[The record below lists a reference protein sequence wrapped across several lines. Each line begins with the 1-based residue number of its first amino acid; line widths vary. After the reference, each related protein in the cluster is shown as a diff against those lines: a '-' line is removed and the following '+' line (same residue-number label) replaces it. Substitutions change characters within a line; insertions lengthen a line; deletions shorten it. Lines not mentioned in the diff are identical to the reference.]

1 MEEGLLKDIKST
13 ELETPKV
20 QVLLKALNA
29 AVDEAKDIRNTYNF
43 KNPVLRRALHIVED
57 FIKDKKRICYG
68 GMAINAHLP
77 LKMQFYDFTK
87 NLPDYDFFT
96 DEAEKDIND
105 LIRRLNSENL
115 PNIEAKLGLHEGTTK
130 IYVDFNAVA
139 DITEVST
146 SFYKTLLGRSFLS
159 KGIHYAD
166 ANFLR
171 MSMYLEL
178 SRPMGEVERWEKVFG
193 RLYLFNKAVPLLK
206 YKCKQIPLS
215 KITSEQRRIC
225 LTYCSLNLLV
235 YAAAD
240 LEPLYKNPS
249 KTLSNIWL
257 KKSNYPVIAFS
268 RDPVHDTNILKKLLE
283 NADRNSKLRIYKWSP
298 NDEFIPFLLGIVHNG
313 KIIALIVK
321 QTACHSYNTISYGG
335 QYDNSVLDN
344 RKENVLLVASL
355 DTLISL
361 YFSLSYIRGLE
372 GLVKVPFN
380 CMANKLVEISQ
391 ATRDNLQ
398 SGTFPMFPL
407 TCSGHQT
414 TKESLL
420 LAKKVR
426 VQEWK
431 KKHKTKKN
439 TRI

>member
-57 FIKDKKRICYG
+57 FIKSKKRICYG

-77 LKMQFYDFTK
+77 LKIQFYDFTK

-96 DEAEKDIND
+96 DEAEKDIDD
-105 LIRRLNSENL
+105 LIRILTAENL

-139 DITEVST
+139 DITEVSS
-146 SFYKTLLGRSFLS
+146 SFYNTLLRRSFVN

-206 YKCKQIPLS
+206 YKCKQLPLS
-215 KITSEQRRIC
+215 KLTSDQRKIC
-225 LTYCSLNLLV
+225 LNYCSLNLLV
-235 YAAAD
+235 YAGAD

-249 KTLSNIWL
+249 KTMSNIWL
-257 KKSNYPVIAFS
+257 KRSNYPVIAFS
-268 RDPVHDTNILKKLLE
+268 RDPFHDTNILKKLLE
-283 NADRNSKLRIYKWSP
+283 NADKSLKLKIYKWSP
-298 NDEFIPFLLGIVHNG
+298 DDEFIPFLLGIVNNG
-313 KIIALIVK
+313 KIVALIVK
-321 QTACHSYNTISYGG
+321 QTACHSYNTLSYGKS
-335 QYDNSVLDN
+335 DEVFNNSH
-344 RKENVLLVASL
+344 ENALLVASL

-380 CMANKLVEISQ
+380 CMANKLVEISL

-398 SGTFPMFPL
+398 PGAFPMFPL

-420 LAKKVR
+420 LAKKMR
-426 VQEWK
+426 VKEWK

-439 TRI
+439 RSS